1 MSHSVSSRECSLAT
15 RNQKEVTRMILINGS
30 ATQWGKLINRWRER
44 VGLRS
49 IRKEARYQLIR
60 ESEASRAEEIRF
72 EK

>member
-1 MSHSVSSRECSLAT
+1 
-15 RNQKEVTRMILINGS
+15 MILINGS

-60 ESEASRAEEIRF
+60 ESEASRAEEISF
-72 EK
+72 EKWQNREIGEMDAADQAHDKND